1 MKPSKKPRALLAE
14 DHPKLRDL
22 YGTCLDALGFSSVRT
37 ANGAEA
43 FQQFQSARFDLLVTD
58 HEMPKMNGL
67 QLTKKIR
74 AYEHKKALP
83 RMPIVA
89 ITAGHGELLQQL
101 KDAGADEVLT
111 KLCVPSQLG
120 GIIQRIFRR

>member
-1 MKPSKKPRALLAE
+1 MKQQKKPRALLAE

-22 YGTCLDALGFSSVRT
+22 YGTCLDALGFTSVRT

-43 FQQFQSARFDLLVTD
+43 FQQFQAARFDLLVTD
-58 HEMPKMNGL
+58 HEMPEMNGL
-67 QLTKKIR
+67 QLIKKIR
-74 AYEHKKALP
+74 AYEQEKALP

-101 KDAGADEVLT
+101 SEAGADEVLT
-111 KLCVPSQLG
+111 KLCVPSQLAEK
-120 GIIQRIFRR
+120 IKVLLRD